1 MDSIRDFTHLVVNTH
16 AVGRDSCFLS
26 RENSQFKI
34 SNSDSV
40 KVNIELSVDPEKAT
54 DSGIGAGVDSF
65 FEYLVKGYVLLNDE
79 TLLEIWRQLEI
90 PIEKFLNQNDWYVWA
105 NMKTGSTTSVIA
117 QSLDGFFPG
126 MKTLL
131 GEVEP
136 AMRTH
141 LNYYDTW
148 REFNA
153 WPEFYAINQK
163 LPIQAW
169 SLINCAKNFSDL

>member
-1 MDSIRDFTHLVVNTH
+1 M
-16 AVGRDSCFLS
+16 
-26 RENSQFKI
+26 
-34 SNSDSV
+34 
-40 KVNIELSVDPEKAT
+40 KVNIGLTVDPEKAT

-169 SLINCAKNFSDL
+169 SLIKSDKNFSDLSKIIFFGLFKICYILSKNQFLSESFSYRN